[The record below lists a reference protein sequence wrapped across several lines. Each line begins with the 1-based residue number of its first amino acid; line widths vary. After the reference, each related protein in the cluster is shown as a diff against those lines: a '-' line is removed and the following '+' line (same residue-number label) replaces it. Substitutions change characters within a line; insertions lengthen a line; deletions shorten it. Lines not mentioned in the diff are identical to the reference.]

1 MNDRSKSSSAEKD
14 DVNNNNYD
22 AAERE
27 QLMMLR
33 REEGKEEKALDAF
46 ENHRNINK
54 DQEWHEFWGLSIT
67 DAMFWFAGTISRE
80 LALMLNFVQLCTRD
94 DGYQDDDEVLANVIY
109 DDYRVIVVVHQDLL
123 HSKCILEH

>member
-46 ENHRNINK
+46 ENHRNIKK
-54 DQEWHEFWGLSIT
+54 DQERQVLVCWHNIERASSDVKLCA
-67 DAMFWFAGTISRE
+67 AMYSR
-80 LALMLNFVQLCTRD
+80 
-94 DGYQDDDEVLANVIY
+94 
-109 DDYRVIVVVHQDLL
+109 
-123 HSKCILEH
+123 